1 MKEKKIR
8 SGSGRRRPPH
18 PARPATK
25 KPDASGKHAADTQ
38 TIAVGSLGP
47 MHSQGFA
54 DYCSGAKLDDVPR
67 GLKPLEI
74 QFWRYGWLEAFNVKN
89 EAPPT
94 VAVGAE
100 AAQQPKP
107 RKSFVA
113 WFMRES
119 ILAVSVVLVMTLIL
133 IGIGSY
139 FR

>member
-8 SGSGRRRPPH
+8 GGSRPKKAATH
-18 PARPATK
+18 PARPATT

-94 VAVGAE
+94 VAVGVE
-100 AAQQPKP
+100 APKEP
-107 RKSFVA
+107 
-113 WFMRES
+113 EPPQS
-119 ILAVSVVLVMTLIL
+119 IWQR
-133 IGIGSY
+133 IGNY
-139 FR
+139 FQ